1 MEKKCWIS
9 SFSRFSLSW
18 ILDREDETS
27 TRVSAFL
34 YLEWC
39 GSPPRQNNPD
49 ALNLIRQRRLI
60 FFNFCKERRTCGE
73 SGWELRNICR
83 NRSRNKESRIW
94 KLFFIYSE
102 TIVRREWMGKMDF
115 PLIVRMRERETWFI
129 ELIDW
134 LIGKVL
140 IQIENMCMNVVP
152 QLSIEMNESSSII
165 LISYNKETLN
175 CSSGRPAATWAHWTP
190 TRQLTTYLCMWL
202 IKWI

>member
-1 MEKKCWIS
+1 MK
-9 SFSRFSLSW
+9 LQ
-18 ILDREDETS
+18 
-27 TRVSAFL
+27 RVFRPFFL

-73 SGWELRNICR
+73 SGWELRNTPESEFVIK
-83 NRSRNKESRIW
+83 NREVES
-94 KLFFIYSE
+94 FFLYSE

-190 TRQLTTYLCMWL
+190 NPTTYYIHMWL